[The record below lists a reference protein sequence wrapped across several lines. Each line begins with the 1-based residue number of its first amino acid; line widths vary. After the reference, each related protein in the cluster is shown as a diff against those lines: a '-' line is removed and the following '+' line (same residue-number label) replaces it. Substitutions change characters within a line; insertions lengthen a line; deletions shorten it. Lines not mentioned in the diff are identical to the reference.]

1 MTSDDTINI
10 FFFSLVYCT
19 YCNHLSQQGPAM
31 EPFQHDLDREEHY
44 ADIVRMNMIDVIDD
58 ATVEAEMEA
67 ALKEYH
73 QIGADLGINTN
84 ILQILA

>member
-1 MTSDDTINI
+1 
-10 FFFSLVYCT
+10 
-19 YCNHLSQQGPAM
+19 M